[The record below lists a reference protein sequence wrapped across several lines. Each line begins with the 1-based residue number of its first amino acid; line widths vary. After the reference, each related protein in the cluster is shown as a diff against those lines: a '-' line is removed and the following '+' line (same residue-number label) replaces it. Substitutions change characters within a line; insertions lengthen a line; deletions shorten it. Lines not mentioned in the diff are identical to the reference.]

1 MRRVNLAACFLF
13 YGTNLSVSVIFVNIH
28 MVNGQNIALGKPTKQ
43 SSDFYLGNIPQFS
56 YLAVDGST
64 SNQHRFDIPG
74 CTHTENELN
83 SWWSVD
89 LGAIYLISRV
99 IIWGRKDCCIRRL
112 SSFSIDAAMP
122 VKPHK
127 CGPYQF
133 GTWTDFDKGE
143 ISECYYQKVK
153 VDFLNATCQQNT
165 VGQFVRIQLDK
176 TNPLTLC
183 EVEIFGRQ
191 LPSVYIGVNGSYK
204 CGASG
209 HRIEVDVSRTAVA
222 RSIIECVYMC
232 SVRPGCYA
240 SNYNKATQGC
250 QLQVA
255 EKEGNP
261 LANMVEDLDW
271 DVFGCL

>member
-1 MRRVNLAACFLF
+1 MITV
-13 YGTNLSVSVIFVNIH
+13 
-28 MVNGQNIALGKPTKQ
+28 
-43 SSDFYLGNIPQFS
+43 
-56 YLAVDGST
+56 
-64 SNQHRFDIPG
+64 
-74 CTHTENELN
+74 
-83 SWWSVD
+83 
-89 LGAIYLISRV
+89 
-99 IIWGRKDCCIRRL
+99 RRL

-191 LPSVYIGVNGSYK
+191 LPSVYIGIRDELYFLHSFSLLMILF
-204 CGASG
+204 C
-209 HRIEVDVSRTAVA
+209 
-222 RSIIECVYMC
+222 IIFINFCVF
-232 SVRPGCYA
+232 V
-240 SNYNKATQGC
+240 
-250 QLQVA
+250 
-255 EKEGNP
+255 
-261 LANMVEDLDW
+261 
-271 DVFGCL
+271 